1 MTCSQ
6 PHWTILL
13 LLLIGIHTG
22 CVNAIKPPSNA
33 EILELQK
40 RLQGGSGVTPKRDA
54 PITADGVQVVIQTGH
69 ASGIRAVAV
78 SPNGRY
84 IASGG
89 EDGVKIWD
97 VASGQEIRTITAV
110 RLTEGTSVAFTEDS
124 AQVITAGEN
133 NQLNIFDVASGKT
146 VYLKR
151 LSGVMTRRMDPEGH
165 FATAIEPYRGGDTS
179 KVRMRVIDL
188 RTGTEIW
195 TGSVED
201 KRAPWVI
208 SRDGKTLLAL
218 IQTPD
223 ILTQEIE
230 LIVWDVPSKTLLR
243 TLPGLPAGMAI
254 DLHPQVSPDGR
265 YLLAEGAVE
274 RDPKIHVFDLETG
287 QLAKTFAIGE
297 HRSTGLRFSSDG
309 KMVAFTSSDG
319 TAKLLEFPSGREV
332 KTLMGSAVNFSS
344 DGRTLVV
351 GAADGG
357 VPFLSDLASGKE
369 TRLVGGSSAV
379 TDLVVTPDGRSVV
392 AGMEKGNAKLW
403 DLMTGQLIRTF
414 DCPGDVAATSVAV
427 SSVMPVLATRCGDG
441 SAWLWDLATGRRL
454 RNLLPPSLSGDEL
467 PPEFPDIRFVRMSR
481 DGRTLFMNVVGQL
494 VQWDLV
500 SGKEVRR
507 ITISEKANTT
517 SVASHRDQPGAI
529 DPDVRTG
536 RNTTLQM
543 HPYQHQIN
551 RIEKMKKWVLA
562 LAIHPDGQLVAVELV
577 ESTSLWNL
585 RSGKEVLQVTNRRA
599 LLSHLVFSPD
609 GRFLIG
615 SSGGGSRAIWD
626 VATGQPVRLVDNTRR
641 IYEYLWAG
649 GALSPDGRL
658 AASVQ
663 EEIIYVWDVATGTD
677 RLKLVGHTN
686 SVKTVAFA
694 PNGRTLISGGS
705 DGAVRVWDL
714 HTGKEQAALVA
725 LGHQDFVVITPDQ
738 YYRTSK
744 ANIRGVAFGVGD
756 QLYPFEQFDL
766 RFNRPDLVLSRLGL
780 APPELIQS
788 YRLAYEKRLKKMGF
802 TEQML
807 KRDFHLPEVEVL
819 TKDVPVSLPTPTLTL
834 RVKASDSEYPLDRLH
849 VFVNDIPIYGTAGLP
864 LPAKQLKT
872 HEQDLQVP
880 LVAGRNKV
888 QVSVLNQQGVES
900 LKQTVYTSSTAPTA
914 PPDVYVVA
922 IGVSD
927 YKNKAYSLRY
937 AAKDALDLVKAYQAI
952 EQRPGS
958 KTKVHVLNLTD
969 QKATRPEI
977 LKAKDWL
984 RQSKINDL
992 VVVFAAGH
1000 GMTDEQS
1007 NYYFGTHDIDPQH
1020 PATSGLPYEDFEN
1033 LLDGIPALQ
1042 KVLLLDTCFS
1052 GEIEKDQAVVVAKA
1066 ETGGAGTVKMRAFK
1080 AARGVT
1086 VTAGTSG
1093 APTGTAG
1100 ASQLSQNMVTFQQ
1113 DWFAD
1118 LRRGTGAAVISSSSG
1133 NEYSL
1138 EGEQWKNGVFTYAL
1152 LNGLKNHGADA
1163 NKDQTVTV
1171 SELQGYVID
1180 QVRTLTQGGQNP
1192 TVRHENLEYDFA
1204 VY

>member
-1 MTCSQ
+1 MV
-6 PHWTILL
+6 PV
-13 LLLIGIHTG
+13 G
-22 CVNAIKPPSNA
+22 CLYKPPNMA
-33 EILELQK
+33 EIQQQVQQQMLKAEG
-40 RLQGGSGVTPKRDA
+40 RVPKRDT
-54 PITADGVQVVIQTGH
+54 PVTTDGIEVVISAGH
-69 ASGIRAVAV
+69 GKALTAVAL

-84 IASGG
+84 I
-89 EDGVKIWD
+89 
-97 VASGQEIRTITAV
+97 
-110 RLTEGTSVAFTEDS
+110 
-124 AQVITAGEN
+124 
-133 NQLNIFDVASGKT
+133 
-146 VYLKR
+146 
-151 LSGVMTRRMDPEGH
+151 LS
-165 FATAIEPYRGGDTS
+165 S
-179 KVRMRVIDL
+179 
-188 RTGTEIW
+188 
-195 TGSVED
+195 
-201 KRAPWVI
+201 
-208 SRDGKTLLAL
+208 SRDGSAKL
-218 IQTPD
+218 
-223 ILTQEIE
+223 
-230 LIVWDVPSKTLLR
+230 WDVVSGQVTHEFPVDDSIMSIGSQPHHLSFSDDGR
-243 TLPGLPAGMAI
+243 QAI
-254 DLHPQVSPDGR
+254 VRDYHGVRLYDVATGHAIQASTSNVMRPTVSREKGSALSPDGQFYVTESAGSEER
-265 YLLAEGAVE
+265 LLIVTDTATGRTVQTIKVEGS
-274 RDPKIHVFDLETG
+274 KFTG
-287 QLAKTFAIGE
+287 GLTNTLTFSPDGKNFA
-297 HRSTGLRFSSDG
+297 RSTSDSAG
-309 KMVAFTSSDG
+309 NG
-319 TAKLLEFPSGREV
+319 TAQVWEVPSWRLAA
-332 KTLMGSAVNFSS
+332 TFRASAVNFSH

-351 GAADGG
+351 GLPTGG
-357 VPFLSDLASGKE
+357 PPFLRDMVSGKETHLMGGASGVTDLAMGGNGQLVVVGMDNGSAKLWDLTTGHLVRTFDCPGGSAVMSVAVSPTSPLVATGCLGGSTLLWDLTTGRQIQHLSVPLPMDQPMATMVRISRDGRTVVWGVNDQLMQWDLASGKE
-369 TRLVGGSSAV
+369 
-379 TDLVVTPDGRSVV
+379 
-392 AGMEKGNAKLW
+392 M
-403 DLMTGQLIRTF
+403 
-414 DCPGDVAATSVAV
+414 
-427 SSVMPVLATRCGDG
+427 
-441 SAWLWDLATGRRL
+441 
-454 RNLLPPSLSGDEL
+454 
-467 PPEFPDIRFVRMSR
+467 
-481 DGRTLFMNVVGQL
+481 
-494 VQWDLV
+494 
-500 SGKEVRR
+500 RR
-507 ITISEKANTT
+507 ITLPPGVFRLPGFENPFMESSRKRLTNVSDKSFTEFSEK
-517 SVASHRDQPGAI
+517 GA
-529 DPDVRTG
+529 T
-536 RNTTLQM
+536 
-543 HPYQHQIN
+543 
-551 RIEKMKKWVLA
+551 RIVS
-562 LAIHPDGQLVAVELV
+562 LAIHPNGQFVAVGRMQDV
-577 ESTSLWNL
+577 SLWDMKTGQQI
-585 RSGKEVLQVTNRRA
+585 RKFDRQQGATS
-599 LLSHLVFSPD
+599 LVFSPD
-609 GRFLIG
+609 GRILLTKGFGGNHAWDWDKGEDILDSMTSTPT
-615 SSGGGSRAIWD
+615 SSMATSNLMNVNDHTKALAVSADSRIA
-626 VATGQPVRLVDNTRR
+626 ARG
-641 IYEYLWAG
+641 Y
-649 GALSPDGRL
+649 GR
-658 AASVQ
+658 V
-663 EEIIYVWDVATGTD
+663 IKVWDLMSGKDLFELT
-677 RLKLVGHTN
+677 GHT
-686 SVKTVAFA
+686 SDVESLAFA
-694 PNGRTLISGGS
+694 PNSRVLVSGGG
-705 DGAVRVWDL
+705 DGAARLWDL
-714 HTGKEQAALVA
+714 QTGKELAALVS
-725 LGHQDFVVITPDQ
+725 LGRQDSVIFMPDQ
-738 YYRTSK
+738 YYLASK
-744 ANIRGVAFGVGD
+744 ASIKGVAFQIGE
-756 QLYPFEQFDL
+756 QRYPFEQFDL
-766 RFNRPDLVLSRLGL
+766 RFNRPDIVLQRLGHTSS
-780 APPELIQS
+780 EVVQS